1 LSSAQF
7 RIWTQTLK
15 RLQQDV
21 AHPTISEFTD
31 SARAAQTSLQDCR
44 PLAQT
49 RTDWLPAL
57 QAESVGTS
65 DWAGC
70 EVSWAY
76 AP

>member
-1 LSSAQF
+1 VQF
-7 RIWTQTLK
+7 RNWTQTLK

-21 AHPTISEFTD
+21 VHPTISEFTD

-65 DWAGC
+65 DWAGWD
-70 EVSWAY
+70 VF
-76 AP
+76 